1 MWFQVDAPG
10 QVKLEDTARDERIR
24 WKVGQGS
31 SHGMYL
37 SASYILVQDLDL
49 SVGACF
55 VGDRGSFTY
64 FVLSAL
70 FPRLIPCPRKGFF
83 LDCAR

>member
-10 QVKLEDTARDERIR
+10 QVKSEDTARDERIR

-37 SASYILVQDLDL
+37 SESYIFVQDLFC
-49 SVGACF
+49 G
-55 VGDRGSFTY
+55 R
-64 FVLSAL
+64 
-70 FPRLIPCPRKGFF
+70 
-83 LDCAR
+83 